1 MKLRRVVISILCAL
15 MVVGVTVGLI
25 FTVISIRNAARE
37 TVEAFISSSYKI
49 FAINSAAEY
58 KSKAENIRNL
68 YLSEEISKEEAKAKG
83 DALISE
89 ISEELIENFGE
100 YVKND
105 IKIVSSKGDQIYS
118 GFLENIN
125 EDDEVDVKLAAIA
138 YELESFQ
145 EMEIEYM
152 EYPEYLG

>member
-25 FTVISIRNAARE
+25 FTVISIRNATRE

-89 ISEELIENFGE
+89 ISEELIENFDE

-125 EDDEVDVKLAAIA
+125 EDDEVDVKLDAIA
-138 YELESFQ
+138 YELGSFQ